1 MGCLK
6 SDAQPNMTTVSSRDL
21 VFPDKILQRVLGE
34 KSQLPKPLDFSPKTI
49 TWPWDFLLIFIAY
62 LILTESN
69 SSVKSFSIS
78 AENDFSY
85 WGGMFSDV
93 VICSYNMLTI
103 IKTGCT
109 HTGKYNKKYLNWRGI
124 SWRVMAN
131 LAICRDHCAMTTSQ
145 PTLRKERS
153 LSVICFMAC
162 FVENKN
168 NAQMFLRSSPRAWLA
183 LRAASRLPPFDR
195 QAQLH

>member
-49 TWPWDFLLIFIAY
+49 TWPRDFLLIFIAY

-69 SSVKSFSIS
+69 SSVKSLLLRRYVFRRRNLFIQHVNNYQNRLYS
-78 AENDFSY
+78 
-85 WGGMFSDV
+85 
-93 VICSYNMLTI
+93 
-103 IKTGCT
+103 

-183 LRAASRLPPFDR
+183 FRAASRLPLFDR

>member
-49 TWPWDFLLIFIAY
+49 TWPRDFLLIFIAY

-69 SSVKSFSIS
+69 SSVKSLLLRRYVFRRRNLFIQHV
-78 AENDFSY
+78 NNY
-85 WGGMFSDV
+85 QNRL
-93 VICSYNMLTI
+93 Y
-103 IKTGCT
+103 T

-183 LRAASRLPPFDR
+183 LRAASRLPLFDR

>member
-49 TWPWDFLLIFIAY
+49 TWPRDFLLIFIAY

-69 SSVKSFSIS
+69 SSVKSLLLRRYVFRRRNLFIQHV
-78 AENDFSY
+78 NNY
-85 WGGMFSDV
+85 QNRL
-93 VICSYNMLTI
+93 Y
-103 IKTGCT
+103 T

-183 LRAASRLPPFDR
+183 FRAASRLPLFDR

>member
-49 TWPWDFLLIFIAY
+49 TWPRDFLLIFIAY

-69 SSVKSFSIS
+69 SSVKSLLLRRYVFRRRNLFIQHV
-78 AENDFSY
+78 NNY
-85 WGGMFSDV
+85 QNRL
-93 VICSYNMLTI
+93 Y
-103 IKTGCT
+103 T

-131 LAICRDHCAMTTSQ
+131 LAICRDHCAMTSSQ

-183 LRAASRLPPFDR
+183 FRAASRLPLFDR

>member
-49 TWPWDFLLIFIAY
+49 TWPRDFLLIFIAY

-69 SSVKSFSIS
+69 SSVKSLLLRRYVFRPRNLFIQHV
-78 AENDFSY
+78 NNY
-85 WGGMFSDV
+85 QNRL
-93 VICSYNMLTI
+93 Y
-103 IKTGCT
+103 T

-183 LRAASRLPPFDR
+183 FRAASRLPLFDR

>member
-49 TWPWDFLLIFIAY
+49 TWPRDFLLIFIAY

-69 SSVKSFSIS
+69 SSVKSLLLRRYVFRRRNLFIQHV
-78 AENDFSY
+78 NNY
-85 WGGMFSDV
+85 QNRL
-93 VICSYNMLTI
+93 Y
-103 IKTGCT
+103 T

-153 LSVICFMAC
+153 LSVICFIVC

-183 LRAASRLPPFDR
+183 FRAASRLPLFDR

>member
-49 TWPWDFLLIFIAY
+49 TWPRDFLLIFIAY

-69 SSVKSFSIS
+69 SSIKSLLLRRYVFRRRNLFIQHV
-78 AENDFSY
+78 NNY
-85 WGGMFSDV
+85 QNRL
-93 VICSYNMLTI
+93 Y
-103 IKTGCT
+103 T

-183 LRAASRLPPFDR
+183 FRAASRLPLFDR

>member
-49 TWPWDFLLIFIAY
+49 TWPRDFLLIFIAY

-69 SSVKSFSIS
+69 SSVKSLLLRRYVFRRRNLFIQHV
-78 AENDFSY
+78 NNY
-85 WGGMFSDV
+85 QNRL
-93 VICSYNMLTI
+93 Y
-103 IKTGCT
+103 T

-168 NAQMFLRSSPRAWLA
+168 NAQLFLRSSPRAWLA
-183 LRAASRLPPFDR
+183 FRAASRLPLFDR